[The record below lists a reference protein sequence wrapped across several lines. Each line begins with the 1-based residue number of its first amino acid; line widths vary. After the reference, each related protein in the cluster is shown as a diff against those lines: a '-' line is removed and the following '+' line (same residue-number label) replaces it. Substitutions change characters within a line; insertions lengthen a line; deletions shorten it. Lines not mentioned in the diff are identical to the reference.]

1 MPLFEYIALDGA
13 GVKRTGSL
21 AAVSEAAVL
30 TELEARKL
38 SPVSVA
44 EKRARKTIRRG
55 VSSGQLALSY
65 VQLADLLRAGVPLL
79 RGLRLLARK
88 KSGARLAAAYGS
100 LAEAVAEGEELAEA
114 MGKTPEVFPRVHAA
128 MVRAGEK
135 GGFLEDVLARLG
147 AFVSQQSEMRAKI
160 LGALI
165 YPAALVLVGVAV
177 LGIVF
182 GVFVPKFKPL
192 FERIDELPAVTLLL
206 FGIADAVG
214 KYAPITL
221 ALLTILLVG
230 VWRASK
236 REDVRRLRA
245 HIRLKLPVLG
255 PLTRALAAARF
266 CRMLGTLLGNGVPM
280 IASMEIARE
289 SAGNMLMEETIERA
303 TEAVRAGE
311 KLADPL
317 AEGGMFEEDVVEMIS
332 VAESANN
339 LDTVLITIAET
350 IERRVDRLL
359 GAAVK
364 LIEPLLIVAMAC
376 VIAFVAAGL
385 ILPMVELSAAA

>member
-1 MPLFEYIALDGA
+1 VPLFEYIALDGTGA
-13 GVKRTGSL
+13 KRTGSL

-30 TELEARKL
+30 TELESRRL

-44 EKRARKTIRRG
+44 EKKARPTIRRG
-55 VSSGQLALSY
+55 VSSGQLAMSY

-79 RGLRLLARK
+79 RGLKLLSRK
-88 KSGARLAAAYGS
+88 KSGARLAAAYGA
-100 LAEAVAEGEELAEA
+100 LAESVSEGEELAEA
-114 MGKTPEVFPRVHAA
+114 MSRSPDVFPRVHVA

-147 AFVSQQSEMRAKI
+147 SFVTQQSEMRAKI
-160 LGALI
+160 LGAMI
-165 YPAALVLVGVAV
+165 YPSALVVVGVAV

-192 FERIDELPAVTLLL
+192 FERIDELPTVTLVL
-206 FGIADAVG
+206 FGLSDAVG

-221 ALLTILLVG
+221 VVLSLVLVG
-230 VWRASK
+230 IWRASK
-236 REDVRRLRA
+236 REDFKRVLA
-245 HIRLKLPVLG
+245 RLKMRLPVLG
-255 PLTRALAAARF
+255 PLTRSLAAARF
-266 CRMLGTLLGNGVPM
+266 CRMLGTLLGNGVPV

-289 SAGNMLMEETIERA
+289 SAGNMLMEETIEQA
-303 TEAVRAGE
+303 TEAVRAGD

-317 AEGGMFEEDVVEMIS
+317 AEGGMFDEDVVEMIS

-339 LDTVLITIAET
+339 LDTVLITIAEA

-359 GAAVK
+359 NAAVK